1 MKKFIVV
8 AAMLLA
14 GAACSKKVLPVNT
27 ANVGASSVV
36 QNANAA
42 VPVPAAT
49 RSVSATDIPGADPA
63 FSFSAEIPSAWQV
76 EAVAATQAIN
86 VYDPSL
92 SASSNLERSRVFIRF
107 FRASSFLTLTTVD
120 IKSRTETT
128 VGGRPAVTYVIE
140 KRAGVPDFA
149 NQPSWRS
156 QEHRVTDVRSTDA
169 SPTTFYVFGKRPD
182 LDGATFEAFLA
193 SLKFGEQKTSVGYPM
208 EGFVDRITK
217 KRFAQYITPSN
228 SPVQPERF
236 SGYHTGVD
244 AETTEAEVS
253 VDVPVFAVADGTI
266 AVRRTADG
274 YGGVVLVTHV
284 VEGETVTAVYGHVRL
299 ASVTK
304 RVGDSVEQG
313 EGIGVLGAGY
323 SSETDGERKHLH
335 FALLKGKSTTL
346 LGYVQSKSALTAWV
360 DPMTWLQGRNAAEPG

>member
-14 GAACSKKVLPVNT
+14 GAACSKNVLPVNT
-27 ANVGASSVV
+27 ANVGNSVV
-36 QNANAA
+36 QNANTA
-42 VPVPAAT
+42 VPVSPVN
-49 RSVSATDIPGADPA
+49 RLVSTSDVPGADPA
-63 FSFSAEIPSAWQV
+63 FAFSAEIPSAWQV

-92 SASSNLERSRVFIRF
+92 SASSNLERSRIFIRF

-120 IKSRTETT
+120 IKSRTETN

-140 KRAGVPDFA
+140 KKAGVPDFS

-156 QEHRVTDVRSTDA
+156 QEHEVTDVRSTDA

-182 LDGATFEAFLA
+182 LDRATFEAFLA
-193 SLKFGEQKTSVGYPM
+193 SLKFGEQKTSAVYPM

-236 SGYHTGVD
+236 RGYHTGAD
-244 AETTEAEVS
+244 AETTAAEQS
-253 VDVPVFAVADGTI
+253 ADVPVYAIADGTMV
-266 AVRRTADG
+266 VRRTADG
-274 YGGVVLVTHV
+274 YGGVVLIEHTVD
-284 VEGETVTAVYGHVRL
+284 GETVTAVYGHVRL
-299 ASVTK
+299 SRVSK
-304 RVGDSVEQG
+304 SVGDRVSRG
-313 EGIGVLGAGY
+313 ETIAVLGTGGSA
-323 SSETDGERKHLH
+323 ETDGERRHLH
-335 FALLKGKSTTL
+335 FALLKRNSTNL
-346 LGYVQSKSALTAWV
+346 RGYVSAESALSAWWNPV
-360 DPMTWLQGRNAAEPG
+360 DWLEGRVTTEPE